1 MNMYREMI
9 QNPEQDTE
17 PPEDFYI
24 TADCG
29 HEVYQGQ
36 GKIEYEGKYIC
47 PDCFTTKVLRLL
59 NDEEYGIYD
68 LAEAMQL
75 EVFRLERKHAL

>member
-29 HEVYQGQ
+29 HEVYQGE
-36 GKIEYEGKYIC
+36 ILYEWDNKYIC
-47 PDCFTTKVLRLL
+47 PDCMEEKLAALSLPEQAAMMGVEFTTVKRRRR
-59 NDEEYGIYD
+59 Y
-68 LAEAMQL
+68 A
-75 EVFRLERKHAL
+75 